1 MRNSGY
7 SGMLVGGFG
16 RLKNAAPP
24 RSRLG
29 WLVIA
34 GEDVLVSMSNVWGV
48 RGNLP
53 RLLKV
58 KHDETSEADSE
69 GQSSVG

>member
-1 MRNSGY
+1 MRDSGY
-7 SGMLVGGFG
+7 SGVLVGAFG
-16 RLKNAAPP
+16 RLKNAAQP
-24 RSRLG
+24 RSQLG

-34 GEDVLVSMSNVWGV
+34 GEDVLVSMSNVWGA

-58 KHDETSEADSE
+58 KHDETLGADSE
-69 GQSSVG
+69 GHSSVG